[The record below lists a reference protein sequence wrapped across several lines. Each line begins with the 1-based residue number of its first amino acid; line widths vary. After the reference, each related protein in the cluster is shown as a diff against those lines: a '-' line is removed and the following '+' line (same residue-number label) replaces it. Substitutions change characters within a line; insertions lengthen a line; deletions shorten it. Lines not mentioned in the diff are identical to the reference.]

1 MLCFLLMRVW
11 LFLSLMVLIT
21 MPVLALA
28 QAGGL
33 VPCSGPDCNTNDVV
47 GFANRV
53 IEYLITALGI
63 IAVIVMVVAGFK
75 MVTSAGDEGAWRS
88 AKDMFTNVVIGI
100 ILILAAWLI
109 VDTVLK
115 GLTGRGL
122 GDWTEELQMSDPA
135 PVVPTAENNYG
146 VSAAGRYTDAEARAA
161 LADAGIGVW
170 ESAPGR
176 TSLYNI
182 NKATVDEA
190 IRIKKACGCA
200 VTVTGGTE
208 SGHQTGT
215 YSHSSGY
222 KIDLDD
228 SPGLNNYITSN
239 YKYAGRRSGDNAY
252 IYNAPNG
259 AVYYKEGDHWDVLVK

>member
-1 MLCFLLMRVW
+1 MLFLMRVW
-11 LFLSLMVLIT
+11 LFIFLMVLT
-21 MPVLALA
+21 ALPTLAWA

-47 GFANRV
+47 GFANNL
-53 IEYLITALGI
+53 ISYLIQGLGI
-63 IAVIVMVVAGFK
+63 IAVIVMVYAGFK
-75 MVTSAGDEGAWRS
+75 MVTSAGDEGAWTK
-88 AKDMFTNVVIGI
+88 AKELFGNVIIGI
-100 ILILAAWLI
+100 ILILASWLI
-109 VDTVLK
+109 VDTLLK

-122 GDWTEELQMSDPA
+122 GDWTEELQMSDPSPA
-135 PVVPTAENNYG
+135 APTAENNYG
-146 VSAAGRYTDAEARAA
+146 VSAEGRYTDAEARAA

-176 TSLYNI
+176 TSLSNI
-182 NKATVDEA
+182 NQATIDEA
-190 IRIKKACGCA
+190 VRIKRACGCA

-208 SGHQTGT
+208 GGHAPGT

-228 SPGLNNYITSN
+228 SPGLTSYITSN
-239 YKYAGRRSGDNAY
+239 YTYAGRRSGDNAH

-259 AVYYKEGDHWDVLVK
+259 AVYYREGDHWDVLVK

>member
-1 MLCFLLMRVW
+1 MLFLMRILFFVFLLCLV
-11 LFLSLMVLIT
+11 SL
-21 MPVLALA
+21 PSFALA

-47 GFANRV
+47 GFANNL
-53 IEYLITALGI
+53 ISYLIQALGI
-63 IAVIVMVVAGFK
+63 IAVIVMVYAGFRLVMSQGNESEWGK
-75 MVTSAGDEGAWRS
+75 
-88 AKDMFTNVVIGI
+88 AKELFANVIIGI

-109 VDTVLK
+109 VDTLLK

-122 GDWTEELQMSDPA
+122 NDWTEELQMTDPSPTA
-135 PVVPTAENNYG
+135 PTAENDYG
-146 VSAAGRYTDAEARAA
+146 VSADGRYADAEARAA
-161 LADAGIGVW
+161 LADEGIGVW

-176 TSLYNI
+176 TSLSNI
-182 NKATVDEA
+182 NQATIDEA
-190 IRIKKACGCA
+190 VRIKRACGCA

-215 YSHSSGY
+215 YSHASGY

-228 SPGLNNYITSN
+228 SPGLTNYVTSN
-239 YKYAGRRSGDNAY
+239 YTYAGRRSGDNAA

-259 AVYYKEGDHWDVLVK
+259 VVYYREGDHWDVLVR